1 VPKRT
6 RTLTPLAVT
15 ALALLEERPMHPY
28 EMLQLLRLRGK
39 ESVLT
44 IKPGSFYHTVARLAE
59 LGLADVHST
68 GRDGNRPERTLYA
81 LTEMGHEAIVGW
93 VRTHLA
99 APSTPQEFAIALA
112 EAHNLPFDEAVEIL
126 QARLSRLRD
135 EESRLREVLRGAR
148 ARDVPFAFHLEVDR
162 RADLTS
168 ADAAWTASTL
178 EHLTADAA
186 AWPDIHPDPSEVG
199 ANTSWEH
206 TK

>member
-1 VPKRT
+1 MPKRI

-39 ESVLT
+39 DAVLT

-81 LTEMGHEAIVGW
+81 LTERGHEAIVGW
-93 VRTHLA
+93 VRGHLA
-99 APSTPQEFAIALA
+99 APSTPQDFAIALA
-112 EAHNLPFDEAVEIL
+112 EAHNLDYDEAVQIL
-126 QARLSRLRD
+126 QGRLVSLRA
-135 EESRLREVLRGAR
+135 EESRLRGVLDAVRVKGIA
-148 ARDVPFAFHLEVDR
+148 FAFHLEVDR
-162 RADLTS
+162 RAELTR

-178 EHLTADAA
+178 ERLTADAA
-186 AWPDIHPDPSEVG
+186 AWPDIHPDPSPVG
-199 ANTSWEH
+199 TDNSWEH
-206 TK
+206 TP

>member
-1 VPKRT
+1 MPKRT

-39 ESVLT
+39 DAVLT

-81 LTEMGHEAIVGW
+81 LTELGHEAIVRW

-99 APSTPQEFAIALA
+99 APATPQEFAIALA
-112 EAHNLPFDEAVEIL
+112 EAHNLDFHEAVEIL
-126 QARLSRLRD
+126 QARLDRLRA
-135 EESRLREVLRGAR
+135 EEARLRGVLDGAH
-148 ARDVPFAFHLEVDR
+148 AKGVPFAYHLEVDR
-162 RADLTS
+162 RADMTR

-178 EHLTADAA
+178 EHLAADAA
-186 AWPDIHPDPSEVG
+186 AWPDIHPDPSPVG
-199 ANTSWEH
+199 TEHSWEH
-206 TK
+206 TP